1 MISSLLDVGR
11 LEARRMPLRPEPV
24 RLDALAREGVGLVAE
39 PGSGR
44 VSVRTPV
51 PVAEV
56 RGDVVLL
63 RRVVANLVGNA
74 LKFSPPTEP
83 VLVRLSR
90 PGTVA
95 RMEVVDR
102 GPGIPHGEQAR
113 VFEKFVQLPGAVSG
127 GLRGVGLGLAFC
139 KLAVEA
145 HGGRIGVES
154 EEGRGTTFWVELP
167 RDGPAAPL
175 RAP

>member
-1 MISSLLDVGR
+1 
-11 LEARRMPLRPEPV
+11 
-24 RLDALAREGVGLVAE
+24 
-39 PGSGR
+39 
-44 VSVRTPV
+44 
-51 PVAEV
+51 V
-56 RGDVVLL
+56 RGDVVHL

-74 LKFSPPTEP
+74 LKYSPTDEP
-83 VLVRLSR
+83 VLVSHSR

-102 GPGIPHGEQAR
+102 GPGISREDQER
-113 VFEKFVQLPGAVSG
+113 VFEKFVQLPGAAAG

-154 EEGRGTTFWVELP
+154 QEGRGTTFWVELP
-167 RDGPAAPL
+167 RDGPAASL
-175 RAP
+175 RGP